1 MRVLSSS
8 MNFNNYSLSFG
19 KMSKSK
25 FQDIDLCCVNQFK
38 APIEKFN
45 TQDDFNNWVREQINI
60 LLKDE
65 KLQTPDTPMNPVVK
79 DKPQRIKEWV
89 DALYGSNSKYFDKPA
104 CALLILTSVFKDLKY
119 DHDTIPSTYNEEIVD
134 ITVSEMKKQLEL
146 NPKRQF
152 DFDKLYRQNLA
163 KKYITEEKRRQ
174 GLPSD
179 YAKPFWIK
187 IDSRGASP
195 SEFEENIQKLKAMS
209 SPLWCTSK
217 EHKAKSVIEEGNFYI
232 CAKGDEAKIGMRTIY
247 DGVFDVQGRLND
259 FNIPFKYSQIVDDKI
274 QELNMPI
281 SKDSPFPPHRSLARH
296 ASQLWRDIPDAIKEK
311 DYLKIM
317 EYLGLE
323 PIVLED
329 GTISLKEFSGY
340 PTSLDYFK
348 KYGINE
354 RDFVEK
360 IKIVRGNARFH
371 SDGLKDT
378 VNLEEVGGNL
388 DFYGSSIVSLN
399 RVKRV
404 GGNLNLYDSKIEQ
417 LGELEEIGGGL
428 TVGDA
433 PLKDF
438 GNLKRVKGVVA
449 IGNNLIPFIPQL
461 EEAGNMDFL
470 QQRYESLM

>member
-8 MNFNNYSLSFG
+8 MNFNNYSMSFG

-152 DFDKLYRQNLA
+152 DFDKLYKQNLA

-217 EHKAKSVIEEGNFYI
+217 EHK
-232 CAKGDEAKIGMRTIY
+232 
-247 DGVFDVQGRLND
+247 
-259 FNIPFKYSQIVDDKI
+259 IPFKYSQIVDDKI